1 MIRSQDELIPDI
13 CVFFKETWDNVM
25 CHMVCY
31 SEPSG
36 KKVLLEARHFQKK
49 YLGGDWMNDLSLV
62 VSCKLT
68 STNQVNGS
76 ATSSGE
82 SNSYQRQN

>member
-25 CHMVCY
+25 FHMVCY

-36 KKVLLEARHFQKK
+36 KKVLLEARHFQKNIWEVIGWTIC
-49 YLGGDWMNDLSLV
+49 LLLSV
-62 VSCKLT
+62 AS
-68 STNQVNGS
+68 
-76 ATSSGE
+76 
-82 SNSYQRQN
+82 